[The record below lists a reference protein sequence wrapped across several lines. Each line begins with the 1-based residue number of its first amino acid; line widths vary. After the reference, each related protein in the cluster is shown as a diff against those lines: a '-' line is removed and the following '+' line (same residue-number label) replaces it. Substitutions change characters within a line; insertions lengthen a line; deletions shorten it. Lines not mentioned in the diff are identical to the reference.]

1 MNMRTSSPKTPVRA
15 AANDL
20 PAVVV
25 VSPFLLEVVKNA
37 LDTIAD
43 ELALIIMRTAY
54 SSIVRD
60 AMDYSTAICDRHG
73 QTLAQGL
80 TTPLHL
86 GSFFDAMANLV
97 THHAPGAVPGDV
109 YIFNDPYLAAGQH
122 LPDMYIV
129 RPIFIDGVIEG
140 WATTVAHLNDIGG
153 MVPGSN
159 SIGSTEIFQ
168 EGLRLPV
175 LKLVDA
181 GAESQTIWAILA
193 ANVRV
198 PDKVIGDIKAQM
210 AACLVGEREFLALF
224 QRYGRDTLHTT
235 FDAIHDYAE
244 KLARAEFSDI
254 PDGTYR
260 FVNHIDG
267 LGEDPEPIR
276 FELALT
282 VRGSAVEVDW
292 SGTSAQVRGGINAP
306 VPFTKAA
313 AYAALRS
320 VLGVEVPN
328 AQGFTRPISVIA
340 PEGSIVNP
348 LSPAACGARGI
359 TGFRM
364 MDCIMGALSQALP
377 DRIPADGSGGSTIPS
392 IGGMHAGSAF
402 VFVETIMGAW
412 GGTPQ
417 HDGQDGVAHIGA
429 NQSNIPIEMI
439 EREHPLRVERYG
451 LVPDTGGPGR
461 YRGGLAIVREI
472 RLLSDEAAIT
482 VRSDKRR
489 FPPYGLRGG
498 HCGSSSM
505 NLINPGP
512 QQRVLPVLFKEPV
525 TLHRGDVYQH
535 TLASGGGYGNPL
547 ERAVAAVLEDLRQGR
562 ITQAGALRDYGVV
575 ASPSGD
581 DWLVDMAATDAART
595 ERSGSAASAAQ

>member
-1 MNMRTSSPKTPVRA
+1 MTTPTR
-15 AANDL
+15 
-20 PAVVV
+20 

-60 AMDYSTAICDRHG
+60 AMDYSTAVCDAHG

-86 GSFFDAMANLV
+86 GSFFDAMRNLV
-97 THHAPGAVPGDV
+97 LHHAPAARPGDV

-122 LPDMYIV
+122 LPDVYIV
-129 RPIFIDGVIEG
+129 RPIFIDGAIEG

-153 MVPGSN
+153 IVPGSN
-159 SIGSTEIFQ
+159 SIGSTEIYQ

-175 LKLVDA
+175 LKLYDA
-181 GAESQTIWAILA
+181 GVRNEAIWDIVA

-198 PDKVIGDIKAQM
+198 PDKVLGDIQAQVS
-210 AACLVGEREFLALF
+210 ACLVGEREFRELF
-224 QRYGRDTLHTT
+224 TRYGRATLRDA
-235 FDAIHDYAE
+235 FAAIHDHAE
-244 KLARAEFSDI
+244 QLARTEFADI
-254 PDGTYR
+254 PDGVYR

-267 LGEDPEPIR
+267 IGEDPQPIR
-276 FELALT
+276 FQVAVT
-282 VRGSAVEVDW
+282 VQGSEVTVDW
-292 SGTSAQVRGGINAP
+292 TGTAPAVRGGINAP
-306 VPFTKAA
+306 MPFTKAA

-320 VLGVEVPN
+320 VLGIDVPN
-328 AQGFTRPISVIA
+328 AQGFTRPIRVLA
-340 PEGSIVNP
+340 PPGSIVNP
-348 LSPAACGARGI
+348 LAPAACGARGI

-364 MDCIMGALSQALP
+364 MDCIMGALAQALP

-392 IGGMHAGSAF
+392 IGGQHRGRAF
-402 VFVETIMGAW
+402 VFVETMMGTW

-451 LVPDTGGPGR
+451 LVADTGGAGR
-461 YRGGLAIVREI
+461 FRGGLAIEREI
-472 RLLSDEAAIT
+472 RLLGDEAVIS

-489 FPPYGLRGG
+489 HPPYGLRGG
-498 HCGSSSM
+498 HSGAPSI

-512 QQRVLPVLFKEPV
+512 GERLLPVLFKEPV
-525 TLHRGDVYQH
+525 AMVRGDLYRHV
-535 TLASGGGYGNPL
+535 LAGGGGWGDPL
-547 ERAVAAVLEDLRQGR
+547 ERDVALVERDLRQGR
-562 ITQAGALRDYGVV
+562 VTGEGARRDYGVV
-575 ASPSGD
+575 AAHEGGQ
-581 DWLVDMAATDAART
+581 WVVDRQAT
-595 ERSGSAASAAQ
+595 ERERTVRRGAAPR

>member
-1 MNMRTSSPKTPVRA
+1 MNTTIES
-15 AANDL
+15 L
-20 PAVVV
+20 PGASRGPAPEKDNQI
-25 VSPFLLEVVKNA
+25 SPFLLEVVKNA

-60 AMDYSTAICDRHG
+60 AMDYSTAICDANG

-86 GSFFDAMANLV
+86 GSFFDAMSNLV
-97 THHAPGAVPGDV
+97 RNHASGAVPGDV

-153 MVPGSN
+153 IVPGSN

-175 LKLVDA
+175 LKLCA
-181 GAESQTIWAILA
+181 GGVENQVIWDILA

-198 PDKVIGDIKAQM
+198 PDKVLGDVRAQVS
-210 AACLVGEREFLALF
+210 ACLVGEREFASLF
-224 QRYGRDTLHTT
+224 ARYGGDTLRQA
-235 FDAIHDYAE
+235 FEAIHDHAE
-244 KLARAEFSDI
+244 KLARAEFNDI

-276 FELALT
+276 FQVALT
-282 VRGSAVEVDW
+282 VRGSEVEVDW
-292 SGTSAQVRGGINAP
+292 TGTSAQVRGGINAP
-306 VPFTKAA
+306 YPFTKAA

-320 VLGVEVPN
+320 VLAVDVPN

-340 PEGSIVNP
+340 PAGSIVNP
-348 LSPAACGARGI
+348 LPPAACGARGI

-364 MDCIMGALSQALP
+364 IDCIMGALAQALP
-377 DRIPADGSGGSTIPS
+377 GRIPADGSGGSTIPS
-392 IGGMHAGSAF
+392 IGGVHGGRPF
-402 VFVETIMGAW
+402 VFVETMMGTW
-412 GGTPQ
+412 GGAPG

-429 NQSNIPIEMI
+429 NQSNIPVEMI
-439 EREHPLRVERYG
+439 EREHPLRIERYA
-451 LVPDTGGPGR
+451 LVPDSGGAGK
-461 YRGGLAIVREI
+461 YRGGLAIVREF
-472 RLLSDEAAIT
+472 RLLAQEATIT

-489 FPPYGLRGG
+489 FAPYGLHGG
-498 HCGSSSM
+498 KPGAPSV
-505 NLINPGP
+505 NLVNPGP
-512 QQRVLPVLFKEPV
+512 EQRLLPVLFKEPV
-525 TLHRGDVYQH
+525 QLARGDVFHH
-535 TLASGGGYGNPL
+535 TLAGGGGWGDPL
-547 ERAVAAVLEDLRQGR
+547 ERDVALILRDLRQER
-562 ITQAGALRDYGVV
+562 VSVAGARDGYGVV
-575 ASPSGD
+575 ARLEGSH
-581 DWLVDMAATDAART
+581 WVVDQPATDALRAARRDAV
-595 ERSGSAASAAQ
+595 EA

>member
-1 MNMRTSSPKTPVRA
+1 M
-15 AANDL
+15 DL
-20 PAVVV
+20 PSTPAPTPI
-25 VSPFLLEVVKNA
+25 SPFLLELVKNA

-97 THHAPGAVPGDV
+97 AHHARDSVEGDV
-109 YIFNDPYLAAGQH
+109 FIFNDPYLAAGQH

-129 RPIFIDGVIEG
+129 RPIFIDARIEG

-159 SIGSTEIFQ
+159 SIGSTEIYQ

-175 LKLVDA
+175 LKLVAA
-181 GAESQTIWAILA
+181 GVENPVIWDILA

-198 PDKVIGDIKAQM
+198 PDKVIGDIRAQLS
-210 AACLVGEREFLALF
+210 ACRVGEREFRDLF
-224 QRYGRDTLHTT
+224 RRHGRDTLGRV
-235 FDAIHDYAE
+235 FAAIHDHAE
-244 KLARAEFSDI
+244 ALARAGFRDI
-254 PDGTYR
+254 PDGVYR

-267 LGEDPEPIR
+267 IGEQPEPIR

-282 VRGSAVEVDW
+282 VRGDTVVLDW
-292 SGTSAQVRGGINAP
+292 SGTSAQVAGGINAP
-306 VPFTKAA
+306 IPFTKAA
-313 AYAALRS
+313 AYAAMRS
-320 VLGVEVPN
+320 VLGIEVPN
-328 AQGFTRPISVIA
+328 AQGFTRPITVIA
-340 PEGSIVNP
+340 PAGSIVNP
-348 LSPAACGARGI
+348 LPPAACGARGI

-364 MDCIMGALSQALP
+364 MDCIMGALAQALP
-377 DRIPADGSGGSTIPS
+377 ARIPADGSGGSTIPT
-392 IGGMHAGSAF
+392 IGGIHQGRAF

-412 GGTPQ
+412 GGTPL

-429 NQSNIPIEMI
+429 NQSNIPVEMI
-439 EREHPLRVERYG
+439 EREYPLRVECYA
-451 LVPDTGGPGR
+451 LVPDSGGPGR
-461 YRGGLAIVREI
+461 FRGGLAIRREI
-472 RLLSDEAAIT
+472 RLLADQAVLT

-489 FPPYGLRGG
+489 FPPYGLCGG
-498 HCGSSSM
+498 HAGSPSM

-512 QQRVLPVLFKEPV
+512 LERVLPVLFKDPV
-525 TLHRGDVYQH
+525 ALTCGDLYQH
-535 TLASGGGYGNPL
+535 TLSGGGGHGDPL
-547 ERAVAAVLEDLRQGR
+547 ERDLALVLRDLRQGR
-562 ITQAGALRDYGVV
+562 VSAAGAARDYGVV
-575 ASPSGD
+575 ASLRDGV
-581 DWLVDMAATDAART
+581 WNVDAEATEACRRALR
-595 ERSGSAASAAQ
+595 AQRG

>member
-1 MNMRTSSPKTPVRA
+1 MP
-15 AANDL
+15 
-20 PAVVV
+20 PATRP
-25 VSPFLLEVVKNA
+25 SPFLLEVVKNA

-73 QTLAQGL
+73 HTLAQGL

-86 GSFFDAMANLV
+86 GSFFDAMANLLR
-97 THHAPGAVPGDV
+97 HHAPQAVPGDV

-129 RPIFIDGVIEG
+129 RPIFLDGEIEA

-153 MVPGSN
+153 IVPGSN
-159 SIGSTEIFQ
+159 SIGSTEIYQ

-175 LKLVDA
+175 LKLWSA
-181 GAESQTIWAILA
+181 GVENQTVWDILA

-198 PDKVIGDIKAQM
+198 PDKVLGDVKAQV
-210 AACLVGEREFLALF
+210 AACLVGEREFTQLF
-224 QRYGRDTLHTT
+224 RRYGRDTLRAA
-235 FDAIHDYAE
+235 FAAIHDHAE
-244 KLARAEFSDI
+244 ALARAGFSDI

-260 FVNHIDG
+260 FHNHIDG
-267 LGEDPEPIR
+267 LGDNPEPIR

-282 VRGSAVEVDW
+282 VQGSEVVVDW
-292 SGTSAQVRGGINAP
+292 AGTSPQVAGGINAP
-306 VPFTKAA
+306 IPFTKAA

-320 VLGVEVPN
+320 VLGIEVPN
-328 AQGFTRPISVIA
+328 AQGFTRPITVRA
-340 PEGSIVNP
+340 PADSIVNP
-348 LSPAACGARGI
+348 RAPAACGARGI

-364 MDCIMGALSQALP
+364 MDCIMGALAQALP
-377 DRIPADGSGGSTIPS
+377 DRVPADGSGGSTIPS
-392 IGGMHAGSAF
+392 IGGIHAGRAF
-402 VFVETIMGAW
+402 VFVETMMGTW

-439 EREHPLRVERYG
+439 EREHPLRIERYA

-461 YRGGLAIVREI
+461 HRGGLAIVREI
-472 RLLSDEAAIT
+472 RLLADEAVIT

-489 FPPYGLRGG
+489 FPPYGLHGG
-498 HCGSSSM
+498 QPGTPSM
-505 NLINPGP
+505 NLVNPGP
-512 QQRVLPVLFKEPV
+512 DERLLPVLFKEPV
-525 TLHRGDVYQH
+525 QLRRGDLFHH
-535 TLASGGGYGNPL
+535 TLSGGGGHGDPL
-547 ERAVAAVLEDLRQGR
+547 LRDSALVLGDLRQGR
-562 ITQAGALRDYGVV
+562 VSEAGALRDYGVV
-575 ASPSGD
+575 ARQDGTTWHID
-581 DWLVDMAATDAART
+581 EAATRRT
-595 ERSGSAASAAQ
+595 RDGRRVPTQP